1 MDMCNTE
8 LWERMPSAFGMLTVL
23 EPVERARVMRADE
36 FRVGWVGLGW
46 VGRRSHDRRETRP
59 WPCDCSQSVSLT
71 RRPQSRSF
79 LERNTIP
86 CSTTVPSAR

>member
-1 MDMCNTE
+1 
-8 LWERMPSAFGMLTVL
+8 MPSAFGMLSWL

-36 FRVGWVGLGW
+36 FRVGWVGLSAGAMIDM
-46 VGRRSHDRRETRP
+46 RRGLGLATVV
-59 WPCDCSQSVSLT
+59 SQSVSPAD
-71 RRPQSRSF
+71 PQSRSF